1 MPATEQTHVP
11 AAARLVR
18 IPLEGTLTA
27 AEGALLVRGDAHPF
41 ALAGDWAGGGAL
53 VGSEPLVN
61 AGPDDDPFDLLD
73 RQPAMEVE
81 PADGGAM
88 EVEPADGGAMEV
100 EPADGGAME
109 VEPAGGGAMEAEPP
123 GGAAGEAVGGGWF
136 GYLGYNLGARLE
148 RVPPPPP
155 RHVPLPDFALSF
167 YDHLLHLDTA
177 GQWWFEALWSDE
189 RDEALTERLE
199 LLRTRLAEGVR
210 ERPVWVGNFQPAPPG
225 GAGHMTAIDEC
236 RERIAAGEIFQA
248 NLCLRLEA
256 EWKGDPLDLFA
267 RTAGTLEPRHAGV
280 VAGPWGAVC
289 SLSPELF
296 LRRRGREVLT
306 EPIKGTAPRVLAAGR
321 EGTRA
326 EDNRRA
332 LAASVKDRAENVMIV
347 DLMRNDLGRVCE
359 YGSIEV
365 PALNEP
371 RPAPGVWHL
380 VSSVRGR
387 LRDDA
392 GNAHLLRAS
401 FPPGSVTGAPKIQ
414 AMRVIAE
421 LEAGGREAYTG
432 AVGYASPA
440 AGLELNVAIRT
451 LEMRGERIWMGAG
464 GGIVADSVAEA
475 ELEECFVKA
484 RPVIAAAGARLIEE
498 SRVNR
503 VAPVPALAGDAD
515 RPHPALGVFETI
527 LVRSGVPVDLR
538 AHLARLERSVDALHD
553 AALPQELEMRIL
565 AAAAAAPLQRIRV
578 VARGPGAGV
587 EDADTSR
594 AAATMVGTRVVASVA
609 VEAEPLAAEPA
620 PDAVTLAPVVL
631 PGGLGAHKWR
641 DRRLLDELAGRV
653 DAVPLIVDLDGDVL
667 EAAYANIFIVEGT
680 HLVTPPLDGRQLP
693 GTVRA
698 RVLALHPAR
707 EEPLTLDRIAGADEV
722 LLASSMRGIHPARL
736 VDGAEP
742 GFQLGARLRAALR
755 EEGLG
760 VVAR

>member
-1 MPATEQTHVP
+1 MGLPQT
-11 AAARLVR
+11 ARLFR
-18 IPLEGTLTA
+18 TPLEGSLSA
-27 AEGALLVRGDAHPF
+27 AEGALLVRGDDRPF

-53 VGSEPLVN
+53 VGSEPLVV
-61 AGPDDDPFDLLD
+61 AGAEEDPFALLD
-73 RQPAMEVE
+73 RQPRVE
-81 PADGGAM
+81 IADGSA
-88 EVEPADGGAMEV
+88 PN
-100 EPADGGAME
+100 
-109 VEPAGGGAMEAEPP
+109 
-123 GGAAGEAVGGGWF
+123 EAVGGGWF

-148 RVPPPPP
+148 RFPPPPP
-155 RHVPLPDFALSF
+155 RHVPLPDFALAF
-167 YDHLLHLDTA
+167 YDHLLHLDA
-177 GQWWFEALWSDE
+177 RGRWWFEALRTDE
-189 RDEALTERLE
+189 RADELAARLE
-199 LLRTRLAEGVR
+199 LLRARLAEGVR
-210 ERPVWVGNFQPAPPG
+210 ERPVWVDSFQPAPPG
-225 GAGHMTAIDEC
+225 GAGHITAIDQC

-296 LRRRGREVLT
+296 LRRRGREVTT

-326 EDNRRA
+326 ADARAA

-365 PALNEP
+365 PTLNEP

-380 VSSVRGR
+380 VSTVRGR
-387 LRDDA
+387 LRADA
-392 GNAHLLRAS
+392 GDADLLRAS

-432 AVGYASPA
+432 AVGYASPV

-451 LEMRGERIWMGAG
+451 LELRGERIWMGAG
-464 GGIVADSVAEA
+464 GGIVADSVAA
-475 ELEECFVKA
+475 SELEECFVKA

-498 SRVNR
+498 PRVTR
-503 VAPVPALAGDAD
+503 VAPVPALAGEAD
-515 RPHPALGVFETI
+515 RPDPALGVFETV
-527 LVRSGVPVDLR
+527 LVRGGVPVELR
-538 AHLARLERSVDALHD
+538 AHLARLERSASALFGATLPED
-553 AALPQELEMRIL
+553 LAARVL
-565 AAAAAAPLQRIRV
+565 AAAAAAPLQRLRIVALPDAARPGIRI
-578 VARGPGAGV
+578 
-587 EDADTSR
+587 ELDAK
-594 AAATMVGTRVVASVA
+594 
-609 VEAEPLAAEPA
+609 PLAAEPT
-620 PDAVTLAPVVL
+620 PDPVVLAPAVL

-641 DRRLLDELAGRV
+641 DRRLLDELAERL

-667 EAAYANIFIVEGT
+667 EAAYANVFVVEGT

-707 EEPLTLDRIAGADEV
+707 EERLTLDRIAAADEL
-722 LLASSMRGIHPARL
+722 LLASSIRGIHPARL
-736 VDGAEP
+736 ADGEEP
-742 GFQLGARLRAALR
+742 RFQLGARLRAALR
-755 EEGLG
+755 EDSLG
-760 VVAR
+760 AIAR

>member
-1 MPATEQTHVP
+1 MIPASAQ
-11 AAARLVR
+11 LVR
-18 IPLEGTLTA
+18 IELKGAVGA

-41 ALAGDWAGGGAL
+41 ALTGAWAGGGAL
-53 VGSEPLVN
+53 VGSEPIAVAN
-61 AGPDDDPFDLLD
+61 PAENPFDLLD
-73 RQPAMEVE
+73 RQPTVE
-81 PADGGAM
+81 GVRPLKSPRRRGSDPLSRWDLD
-88 EVEPADGGAMEV
+88 V
-100 EPADGGAME
+100 
-109 VEPAGGGAMEAEPP
+109 
-123 GGAAGEAVGGGWF
+123 AVGGGWF

-155 RHVPLPDFALSF
+155 RHVPLPGFALAF
-167 YDHLLHLDTA
+167 YDHLLRLDA
-177 GQWWFEALWSDE
+177 RGRWWFEALWSDE
-189 RDEALTERLE
+189 RDDELTERLE
-199 LLRTRLAEGVR
+199 LLRERLADGVR

-256 EWKGDPLDLFA
+256 EWQGDPLDLFA

-296 LRRRGREVLT
+296 LRRHGREVVT
-306 EPIKGTAPRVLAAGR
+306 EPIKGTAPRVLADGR
-321 EGTRA
+321 EGSRSEDTRA
-326 EDNRRA
+326 A

-347 DLMRNDLGRVCE
+347 DLMRNDLGRVCD

-365 PALNEP
+365 PELNEP

-380 VSSVRGR
+380 VSTVRGT
-387 LRDDA
+387 LRADA
-392 GNAHLLRAS
+392 GDSDLLRAS

-432 AVGYASPA
+432 ALGYASPV

-451 LEMRGERIWMGAG
+451 LELRDERIWMGAG
-464 GGIVADSVAEA
+464 GGIVADSVAEK

-498 SRVNR
+498 PRVTR
-503 VAPVPALAGDAD
+503 VTPVLALAGEPD
-515 RPHPALGVFETI
+515 RPDPALGVFETI
-527 LVRSGVPVDLR
+527 LVRGGVPVDLR
-538 AHLARLERSVDALHD
+538 AHLARLERSADALYG
-553 AALPQELEMRIL
+553 ATLPEDLPARL
-565 AAAAAAPLQRIRV
+565 RADAAAAPLQRLRIV
-578 VARGPGAGV
+578 FAGD
-587 EDADTSR
+587 EA
-594 AAATMVGTRVVASVA
+594 M
-609 VEAEPLAAEPA
+609 VEAEPLAAEPE
-620 PDAVTLAPVVL
+620 PDPVVLAPALL

-641 DRRLLDELAGRV
+641 DRRLLDELADRV
-653 DAVPLIVDLDGDVL
+653 EAVPLIVDLDGEVL
-667 EAAYANIFIVEGT
+667 EAASANIFIVEGT

-707 EEPLTLDRIAGADEV
+707 EERLTLDRIAGADEL
-722 LLASSMRGIHPARL
+722 LLASSIRGLHPARL
-736 VDGAEP
+736 VDGPEP
-742 GFQLGARLRAALR
+742 RFQLGARLRAALR
-755 EEGLG
+755 EESLG
-760 VVAR
+760 AVAR

>member
-1 MPATEQTHVP
+1 MPRAAPPELPEAT
-11 AAARLVR
+11 RLVR
-18 IPLEGTLTA
+18 IELEGKLPA

-53 VGSEPLVN
+53 VGSEPIVV
-61 AGPDDDPFDLLD
+61 AGPEADPFDLLD
-73 RQPAMEVE
+73 RQPAVV
-81 PADGGAM
+81 GAP
-88 EVEPADGGAMEV
+88 ESEE
-100 EPADGGAME
+100 
-109 VEPAGGGAMEAEPP
+109 
-123 GGAAGEAVGGGWF
+123 GAAGEAVGGGWF

-155 RHVPLPDFALSF
+155 RHVPLPDFALAF
-167 YDHLLHLDTA
+167 YDHLLRLDAA
-177 GQWWFEALWSDE
+177 GSWWFEALWSDE

-199 LLRTRLAEGVR
+199 VLRTRLAEGVR

-225 GAGHMTAIDEC
+225 GAGHTTAVDEC

-267 RTAGTLEPRHAGV
+267 RTAATLEPRHSGLI
-280 VAGPWGAVC
+280 AGPWGAVC

-296 LRRRGREVLT
+296 LRRRGREVVT

-326 EDNRRA
+326 EDARAA

-359 YGSIEV
+359 YGTIEV
-365 PALNEP
+365 TALNEP

-380 VSSVRGR
+380 VSTVRGT
-387 LRDDA
+387 LRRHA
-392 GNAHLLRAS
+392 GDSDLLRAS

-432 AVGYASPA
+432 AVGFASPV

-451 LEMRGERIWMGAG
+451 LELRGERIWMGAG
-464 GGIVADSVAEA
+464 GGIVADSVAEK

-498 SRVNR
+498 PRTTRVP
-503 VAPVPALAGDAD
+503 PVPALTGAAD
-515 RPHPALGVFETI
+515 RPDPALGVFETV
-527 LVRSGVPVDLR
+527 LVRGGVPVDLR
-538 AHLARLERSVDALHD
+538 AHLARLERSVRALYGID
-553 AALPQELEMRIL
+553 LPDDVGERAL
-565 AAAAAAPLQRIRV
+565 AAAAAAPLQRVRI
-578 VARGPGAGV
+578 VALPSGI
-587 EDADTSR
+587 E
-594 AAATMVGTRVVASVA
+594 VGS
-609 VEAEPLAAEPA
+609 ELLAAEPG
-620 PDAVTLAPVVL
+620 PEPAVLAPAIL

-641 DRRLLDELAGRV
+641 DRRLLDELTKRL

-667 EAAYANIFIVEGT
+667 EAAYANVFIVEGT

-707 EEPLTLDRIAGADEV
+707 EERLTLDRVAAADEL
-722 LLASSMRGIHPARL
+722 LLASSIRGIHPARL
-736 VDGAEP
+736 VDGEEP

-755 EEGLG
+755 EDSLG
-760 VVAR
+760 VAAR

>member
-1 MPATEQTHVP
+1 MRVADSARLPVP
-11 AAARLVR
+11 ETARLVR
-18 IPLEGTLTA
+18 IELEGAASA

-53 VGSEPLVN
+53 VGSEPIAI
-61 AGPDDDPFDLLD
+61 AGPEDDPFALLD
-73 RQPAMEVE
+73 HQPAVDAGSEWVDPEAAAETSHSGTEVH
-81 PADGGAM
+81 
-88 EVEPADGGAMEV
+88 
-100 EPADGGAME
+100 
-109 VEPAGGGAMEAEPP
+109 EPP
-123 GGAAGEAVGGGWF
+123 SGGRGGRVGDPVGGGWF

-155 RHVPLPDFALSF
+155 RHVPLPDFALAF
-167 YDHLLHLDTA
+167 YDHLLHLDA
-177 GQWWFEALWSDE
+177 HGRWWFEALWTDE
-189 RDEALTERLE
+189 RSEALDARLE
-199 LLRTRLAEGVR
+199 LLRSRLAEGVR

-225 GAGHMTAIDEC
+225 GGGHMTAIDEC

-256 EWKGDPLDLFA
+256 EWQGDPLDLFA

-280 VAGPWGAVC
+280 IAGPWGAVC

-296 LRRRGREVLT
+296 LRRRGREVVT

-326 EDNRRA
+326 ADARAA

-359 YGSIEV
+359 YGSIGV

-380 VSSVRGR
+380 VSTVRGT
-387 LRDDA
+387 LRPDA
-392 GNAHLLRAS
+392 GDSDLLRAS

-432 AVGYASPA
+432 AVGYASPV

-451 LEMRGERIWMGAG
+451 LELRGERIWMGAG
-464 GGIVADSVAEA
+464 GGIVADSVAES

-484 RPVIAAAGARLIEE
+484 RPVIAAAGARVIEE
-498 SRVNR
+498 PRVNR
-503 VAPVPALAGDAD
+503 IAPVPALVGEAD
-515 RPHPALGVFETI
+515 RPDPALGVFETI
-527 LVRSGVPVDLR
+527 LVRGGVPVDLR
-538 AHLARLERSVDALHD
+538 AHLARLERSVSTLYGVELPDDLHT
-553 AALPQELEMRIL
+553 RVL
-565 AAAAAAPLQRIRV
+565 AAAAAAPLQRVRIS
-578 VARGPGAGV
+578 AQPAASSSGAAPV
-587 EDADTSR
+587 EVD
-594 AAATMVGTRVVASVA
+594 
-609 VEAEPLAAEPA
+609 AEPLPAASSSGAAPVEVDAEPLRA
-620 PDAVTLAPVVL
+620 EPPPEPVVLAPVVL

-641 DRRLLDELAGRV
+641 DRRLLDELAERV

-667 EAAYANIFIVEGT
+667 EAASANVFLVEGT

-707 EEPLTLDRIAGADEV
+707 EERLTLDRIAGADEL
-722 LLASSMRGIHPARL
+722 LLASSIRGLHPARL
-736 VDGAEP
+736 PDGP
-742 GFQLGARLRAALR
+742 DPRFQLGVRLRAALR
-755 EEGLG
+755 EDSLG
-760 VVAR
+760 AMAR

>member
-1 MPATEQTHVP
+1 MRVP
-11 AAARLVR
+11 ETARLFR
-18 IPLEGTLTA
+18 TPLEGTLSA
-27 AEGALLVRGDAHPF
+27 AEGALVVRGEDRPF

-53 VGSEPLVN
+53 VGSEPLVV
-61 AGPDDDPFDLLD
+61 AGADEDPFALLD
-73 RQPAMEVE
+73 RQPRVE
-81 PADGGAM
+81 GADGSAPN
-88 EVEPADGGAMEV
+88 EV
-100 EPADGGAME
+100 
-109 VEPAGGGAMEAEPP
+109 
-123 GGAAGEAVGGGWF
+123 VGGGWF

-155 RHVPLPDFALSF
+155 RHVPLPDFALAF
-167 YDHLLHLDTA
+167 YDHLLHLDA
-177 GQWWFEALWSDE
+177 SGRWWFEALWTDE
-189 RDEALTERLE
+189 RADVLAARLD
-199 LLRTRLAEGVR
+199 LLRTRLAEGAR
-210 ERPVWVGNFQPAPPG
+210 ERPVWVGSFQPAPPG

-256 EWKGDPLDLFA
+256 EWKGDPLDLFS

-296 LRRRGREVLT
+296 LRRRGREVTT

-321 EGTRA
+321 EGTRG
-326 EDNRRA
+326 EDARAA

-365 PALNEP
+365 PSLNEP

-380 VSSVRGR
+380 VSTVRGR
-387 LRDDA
+387 LRPDA
-392 GNAHLLRAS
+392 GDADLLRAS

-432 AVGYASPA
+432 AVGYASPV

-451 LEMRGERIWMGAG
+451 LELRGERIWMGAG
-464 GGIVADSVAEA
+464 GGIVADSVAA
-475 ELEECFVKA
+475 SELEECFVKA

-498 SRVNR
+498 PRATR

-515 RPHPALGVFETI
+515 RPDPALGVFETVLI
-527 LVRSGVPVDLR
+527 RGGVPVDLR
-538 AHLARLERSVDALHD
+538 AHLARLERSASALYG
-553 AALPQELEMRIL
+553 ASLPDDLTSRVL
-565 AAAAAAPLQRIRV
+565 AAAAAAPLQRVHIV
-578 VARGPGAGV
+578 V
-587 EDADTSR
+587 TSDS
-594 AAATMVGTRVVASVA
+594 MELDS
-609 VEAEPLAAEPA
+609 EPLTAEPA
-620 PDAVTLAPVVL
+620 PDPVVLAPALL

-641 DRRLLDELAGRV
+641 DRRLLDELAERL

-667 EAAYANIFIVEGT
+667 EAAYANVFVVEGT

-707 EEPLTLDRIAGADEV
+707 EERLTLDRIAAADEL
-722 LLASSMRGIHPARL
+722 LLASSIRGIHPARL
-736 VDGAEP
+736 ADGEEP
-742 GFQLGARLRAALR
+742 RFQLGARLRAALR
-755 EEGLG
+755 EDSLG
-760 VVAR
+760 AIAR